1 MYKGRFGH
9 LWFAAVAIIVG
20 GGGLLERR
28 SELSLL
34 SMVLGIGL
42 GIWLQWLVE
51 KVEGRNRAT
60 KEIADETI

>member
-1 MYKGRFGH
+1 
-9 LWFAAVAIIVG
+9 
-20 GGGLLERR
+20 LERR